1 MALATWWNGDARPIL
16 RPLAG
21 FTAALADDARE
32 LAELNRIPV
41 TEVRARQAEGHRA
54 YIGRLDGMAV
64 TYGWVATGAASI
76 GELGLAFTLPA
87 RERYLWDFATL
98 PAWQGRG
105 LYPRLLQAILASEVA
120 EADRLWII
128 HAPENLPS
136 GAGMSKAGFEPVG
149 TLSFDASGRVSLR
162 PTGEYERAAAGAQ
175 LLGVSLITEALAP
188 CWHCS
193 IGSADNAAD
202 ASCWPVA
209 EEQAATCTCA
219 TVLRP
224 SALRVQA

>member
-1 MALATWWNGDARPIL
+1 MALATWWNGDTRPAL
-16 RPLAG
+16 QPLAG
-21 FTAALADDARE
+21 FTAALADDAIE

-41 TEVRARQAEGHRA
+41 AEVQARQAEGHRA
-54 YIGRLDGMAV
+54 SIGRLDGVPV
-64 TYGWVATGAASI
+64 TYGWVATRGASI
-76 GELGLAFTLPA
+76 GELGLSFALPA

-105 LYPRLLQAILASEVA
+105 LYPRLLQAILESEVA

-162 PTGEYERAAAGAQ
+162 PTGEEGRAAAGAA
-175 LLGVSLITEALAP
+175 LLGVPLITEALAP
-188 CWHCS
+188 CWHCAS
-193 IGSADNAAD
+193 GLADNRAD

-209 EEQAATCTCA
+209 DEQASACTCA
-219 TVLRP
+219 TTPRP
-224 SALRVQA
+224 SAVYVRA

>member
-21 FTAALADDARE
+21 FAVALADDACE
-32 LAELNRIPV
+32 LAELNRIPLA
-41 TEVRARQAEGHRA
+41 EVRARQAEGHRP
-54 YIGRLDGMAV
+54 YIGRLDGMPV
-64 TYGWVATGAASI
+64 TYGWVATRAASI
-76 GELGLAFTLPA
+76 GELGLAFALPA

-105 LYPRLLQAILASEVA
+105 LYPRLLQAILDHERA

-149 TLSFDASGRVSLR
+149 TLSFDVSGRVSLR
-162 PTGEYERAAAGAQ
+162 PTGTPERAAAGAG
-175 LLGVSLITEALAP
+175 LLGVPLITETVAP
-188 CWHCS
+188 CWHC
-193 IGSADNAAD
+193 AMEAAD
-202 ASCWPVA
+202 TAADTACWPVA

-224 SALRVQA
+224 SALRVPA